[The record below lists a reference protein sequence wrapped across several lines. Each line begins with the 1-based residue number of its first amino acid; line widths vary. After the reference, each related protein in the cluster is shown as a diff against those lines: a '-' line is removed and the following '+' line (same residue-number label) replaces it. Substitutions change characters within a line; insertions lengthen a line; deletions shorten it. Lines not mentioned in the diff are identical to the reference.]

1 MHKRD
6 TFELPRKT
14 SYVYPIDSKLPL
26 ATDIRRYLKKEL
38 AFCTQYEKGIIKD
51 DDPEFLHQY
60 RVTLRRIRAILTL
73 HHSLFDPTQVEQL
86 NLAIK
91 NLMQLTNLQ
100 RDLDVYLMQMEYYF
114 SLIEHKHHL
123 GLARFF
129 DDLQHQRQKTYKKN
143 KHWLKSDEY
152 KAAHG
157 EITFQLKHLLAVDN
171 QTTTSNITSI
181 NRLLTQLS
189 KKVLKLTATINTE
202 TEDNQ
207 LHALRIKCKKLRYG
221 LELYSSV
228 SEQLTL
234 SITAKTMKS
243 MQSKLGDFNDSAVQ
257 IDFLNHYLEQYK
269 KAGRRAKAI
278 NLLLHKMREQHA
290 NNKQQLIIEI
300 IQFSQT
306 TAKT

>member
-26 ATDIRRYLKKEL
+26 ATDIRRYLKKEF

-73 HHSLFDPTQVEQL
+73 HHSLFDPTQVELL

-171 QTTTSNITSI
+171 QITSSNITSI

-189 KKVLKLTATINTE
+189 KKVLKLTAAINSE
-202 TEDNQ
+202 TEDSQ

-221 LELYSSV
+221 LELYASV
-228 SEQLTL
+228 S
-234 SITAKTMKS
+234 
-243 MQSKLGDFNDSAVQ
+243 D
-257 IDFLNHYLEQYK
+257 
-269 KAGRRAKAI
+269 
-278 NLLLHKMREQHA
+278 
-290 NNKQQLIIEI
+290 
-300 IQFSQT
+300 
-306 TAKT
+306 

>member
-14 SYVYPIDSKLPL
+14 SYVYPIHSKLPL
-26 ATDIRRYLKKEL
+26 ALEIRRYLKKEF
-38 AFCTQYEKGIIKD
+38 AFCAQYEKGIIKD

-73 HHSLFDPTQVEQL
+73 HRSLFDPTQVEQL
-86 NLAIK
+86 KLAIK

-100 RDLDVYLMQMEYYF
+100 RDLDVYLMQMEHYF

-152 KAAHG
+152 RTTYN
-157 EITFQLKHLLAVDN
+157 EIALQLKHLLAIDN
-171 QTTTSNITSI
+171 PTSPANITSI
-181 NRLLTQLS
+181 NRLLTPLN
-189 KKVLKLTATINTE
+189 KKVLKLTTAINTE
-202 TEDNQ
+202 TEDSQ

-221 LELYSSV
+221 LELYASISD
-228 SEQLTL
+228 QITL
-234 SITAKTMKS
+234 GITAKTMKS

-278 NLLLHKMREQHA
+278 NLLLHKIREQHA
-290 NNKQQLIIEI
+290 NNKQQLIREI
-300 IQFSQT
+300 IQFSK
-306 TAKT
+306 TATNT